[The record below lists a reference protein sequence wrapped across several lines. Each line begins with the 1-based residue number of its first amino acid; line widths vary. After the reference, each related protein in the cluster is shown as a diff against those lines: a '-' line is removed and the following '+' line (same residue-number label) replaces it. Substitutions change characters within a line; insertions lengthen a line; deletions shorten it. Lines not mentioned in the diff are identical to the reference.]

1 MSLGSERRQ
10 RAVAKGL
17 VGENLRAEAVPMTFR
32 LKDGGEEIRAVPLVY
47 IPNLQKKVFDLLDEN
62 NTYVSILKKTRQ
74 RIIEFTSYGHSL
86 RMGRLTW
93 HDGVIPQDEVW
104 VKLGGDKGGTS
115 VKMNFQIVNVP
126 APNSVRNTC
135 VFTVFEAVDTP
146 VNLEIALSRY
156 KEDVVSMS
164 SAKWAR

>member
-1 MSLGSERRQ
+1 
-10 RAVAKGL
+10 
-17 VGENLRAEAVPMTFR
+17 
-32 LKDGGEEIRAVPLVY
+32 
-47 IPNLQKKVFDLLDEN
+47 
-62 NTYVSILKKTRQ
+62 
-74 RIIEFTSYGHSL
+74 
-86 RMGRLTW
+86 MGRLTW
-93 HDGVIPQDEVW
+93 HDGVILQDEVW

-164 SAKWAR
+164 SAKWARLVFTLKVLCC

>member
-74 RIIEFTSYGHSL
+74 
-86 RMGRLTW
+86 
-93 HDGVIPQDEVW
+93 
-104 VKLGGDKGGTS
+104 
-115 VKMNFQIVNVP
+115 
-126 APNSVRNTC
+126 
-135 VFTVFEAVDTP
+135 
-146 VNLEIALSRY
+146 
-156 KEDVVSMS
+156 
-164 SAKWAR
+164 